1 MLNRLVPE
9 PVGLDAIEGY
19 YSLFGPE
26 ETKLVTDLAAAWG
39 LALSGGSDFHG
50 ANTPKLRIGTGGGKM
65 AVPDELLAE
74 LKRKRDRRRAESGR
88 S

>member
-1 MLNRLVPE
+1 MT
-9 PVGLDAIEGY
+9 GLA
-19 YSLFGPE
+19 
-26 ETKLVTDLAAAWG
+26 ETYG

-65 AVPDELLAE
+65 AVPDELLAD